1 MENTDQS
8 KVEGLDEALQILD
21 EDERY
26 LIEKTKDMNPM
37 ELMGNG
43 DIIKGKILAKKYD
56 TTELERRI
64 NLVYD
69 IEKKTNDIYSK
80 KASELARKK
89 EELES
94 ETNRWNEIWLKVP
107 HRKKNHDDKIT
118 QLNEE
123 IETMEKNL
131 GENISHQKFAGRLR
145 PYYIAQEH
153 TQKNQTQTGAKNK
166 KKNKTKKKSK
176 IRKSKKNKRSKK
188 SKKK

>member
-8 KVEGLDEALQILD
+8 KVEGLNEALQILD

-26 LIEKTKDMNPM
+26 FIEETKDMNPM

-89 EELES
+89 EELKS
-94 ETNRWNEIWLKVP
+94 EEERWNKIWLKTP
-107 HRKKNHDDKIT
+107 NRTENHDDKIS
-118 QLNEE
+118 QLKEE
-123 IETMEKNL
+123 IKTMEENL

-145 PYYIAQEH
+145 PYYIAKEH
-153 TQKNQTQTGAKNK
+153 KQKNQTQTGAKKK

>member
-8 KVEGLDEALQILD
+8 KVEGLNEALQILD

-26 LIEKTKDMNPM
+26 FIEETKDMNPM

-80 KASELARKK
+80 KASELASK
-89 EELES
+89 ENELEDK
-94 ETNRWNEIWLKVP
+94 ENRWKEIWFKFPDRTKTHDEKVS
-107 HRKKNHDDKIT
+107 NLT
-118 QLNEE
+118 EE
-123 IETMEKNL
+123 IKTMKENL

-145 PYYIAQEH
+145 PYYIAQE
-153 TQKNQTQTGAKNK
+153 QTQTGAKKK
-166 KKNKTKKKSK
+166 KKNKTRKKSK

>member
-94 ETNRWNEIWLKVP
+94 EEKRWKEIWLKTP
-107 HRKKNHDDKIT
+107 KRTENHDDKIS
-118 QLNEE
+118 QLKEE
-123 IETMEKNL
+123 IKTMEENL
-131 GENISHQKFAGRLR
+131 GENISHQRFAGRLR
-145 PYYIAQEH
+145 PYYIAQE
-153 TQKNQTQTGAKNK
+153 QTQTGAKKK